1 MGTAIEREPNA
12 SANASAN
19 ASVNESEGNGARLGT
34 ALRDNERPKYAT
46 TAPYQRIAD
55 DDRGTGGQ
63 TTADGLGYFSIAL
76 GLAELLAPDAMA
88 RLIGVTDPDERN
100 HKTMRVMG
108 LREIAAGVAI
118 LASEQP
124 AKAVWARVAGDTM
137 DLALLGKTLSNA
149 ENNRGRTLFATA
161 NVAAVTALDVKTA
174 RLLSKQPRTNVNERA
189 SEGIMLTKRSVT
201 VNRPVEEVYAFW
213 RNFENLPRFMRHL
226 ESVIITDDRRSHW
239 TAVAPGGKKV
249 EWDAELLEDREN
261 EFISWRSLPGSDV
274 YNAGSV
280 AFLRAPGN
288 RGTEVR
294 ITLEYDPPFGKLG
307 SRIAKLW
314 REEPGQ
320 QVEDSL
326 RQFKQVME
334 TGEVLLSDA
343 TKRRGL
349 HPAQP
354 DNQPAAR

>member
-1 MGTAIEREPNA
+1 MGTAIERE
-12 SANASAN
+12 ANTSN
-19 ASVNESEGNGARLGT
+19 GNGARLGT
-34 ALRDNERPKYAT
+34 ALRDSERPKQTT

-63 TTADGLGYFSIAL
+63 SAADGLGYFSIAL
-76 GLAELLAPDAMA
+76 GLAELIAPDMMS
-88 RLIGVTDPDERN
+88 RLIGVKDPDDRN

-108 LREIAAGVAI
+108 LREIAAGIAI

-124 AKAVWARVAGDTM
+124 ARAVWARVAGDGI

-174 RLLSKQPRTNVNERA
+174 RLLSQQPQTRVNERA
-189 SEGIMLTKRSVT
+189 SEGIILTRRSIT
-201 VNRPVEEVYAFW
+201 VNRPIEEVYAFW

-226 ESVIITDDRRSHW
+226 ESVTVTDDRRSHW
-239 TAVAPGGKKV
+239 TAVAPAGKKV
-249 EWDAELLEDREN
+249 EWDAEILEDREN

-280 AFLRAPGN
+280 AFLRAPED

-294 ITLEYDPPFGKLG
+294 VTLEYDPPFGKLG
-307 SRIAKLW
+307 SKIAMLW

-320 QVEDSL
+320 QVQDSL

-343 TKRRGL
+343 TKQRGP

-354 DNQPAAR
+354 DNQPADR